1 MEYVE
6 ILRARRVLFWFG
18 LSSLG
23 CLALTLMGMYWSH
36 AHANAGDSSFGSE
49 NLSSLVG
56 IAVFGGIIVATALAG
71 NLNAEHTTTAI
82 IWTRPRSREAI
93 AWGYVAVDLAAI
105 LAGYA
110 IVLAA
115 IVVGVVASGL
125 LPHFH
130 VDAARSLTQFALGMG
145 GAAMWYGLVSVAAA
159 RLEGHGARVAALS
172 WAVFLIGG
180 GVIAAPV
187 PDLLHYVI
195 VALNY
200 LNPLAWL
207 GDLSSSGVH
216 AGGGIHSVL
225 HLDPWARA
233 LGAWAIALVAIVAS
247 TKLWSTRE
255 A

>member
-1 MEYVE
+1 MQYVE

-18 LSSLG
+18 VSCLG
-23 CLALTLMGMYWSH
+23 CLVFTLIGIYWSH
-36 AHANAGDSSFGSE
+36 GSVSGGSPSGAE
-49 NLSSLVG
+49 NFSSLVG
-56 IAVFGGIIVATALAG
+56 ISAFGAIIIATALAG

-82 IWTRPRSREAI
+82 VWTRPRSRESI
-93 AWGYVAVDLAAI
+93 AWGYVAVDLVAMF
-105 LAGYA
+105 AGYG
-110 IVLAA
+110 ILVAA
-115 IVVGVVASGL
+115 IVTGVAVSGL
-125 LPHFH
+125 LPYFH
-130 VDAARSLTQFALGMG
+130 VDAGKSLTVLALGMG
-145 GAAMWYGLVSVAAA
+145 AAAMWYALVSVAAA
-159 RLEGHGARVAALS
+159 RLEGHGVRVAALS

-180 GVIAAPV
+180 GVIAAPL

-216 AGGGIHSVL
+216 ANGGIHSVIPL
-225 HLDPWARA
+225 PGWARA
-233 LGAWAIALVAIVAS
+233 LGAWAIALIALVAS